1 MKSDEIDNTPHF
13 FVEDDILAE
22 KNSRFIK
29 IANSQQVNTEDKGI
43 TSPSPP
49 PRKKRQPTEGG
60 CVGDSL
66 TPADTNSQIVHNTNS
81 KGFDTS
87 DPDRWRDN

>member
-1 MKSDEIDNTPHF
+1 MF
-13 FVEDDILAE
+13 C
-22 KNSRFIK
+22 IK
-29 IANSQQVNTEDKGI
+29 IANSQQINTEDKGI

-66 TPADTNSQIVHNTNS
+66 TPADTNSEFVHKANS
-81 KGFDTS
+81 DQSTIKRLNETLK
-87 DPDRWRDN
+87 